1 MLTRERVSV
10 RALAGLASAYAA
22 QGETQQARKLLS
34 QARESVDRGADGK
47 LTNPFATLPDL
58 YFSLAVSHTY
68 LGDSPQALEMLEKA
82 FNAGWR
88 DAEWLKRDPAIHP
101 LSRDSRF
108 TDILR
113 AVQEFPRVHFELA
126 PIVR

>member
-1 MLTRERVSV
+1 MLTRERASA

-34 QARESVDRGADGK
+34 QAIESVDHCADGK
-47 LTNPFATLPDL
+47 LINPVAALPDL

-68 LGDSPQALEMLEKA
+68 LGENPQALEMLAKA

-88 DAEWLKRDPAIHP
+88 DIEWLERDPAIHP
-101 LSRDSRF
+101 LSGDSRF
-108 TDILR
+108 ADIMQ
-113 AVQEFPRVHFELA
+113 AIQESPRVHFELA
-126 PIVR
+126 SIV